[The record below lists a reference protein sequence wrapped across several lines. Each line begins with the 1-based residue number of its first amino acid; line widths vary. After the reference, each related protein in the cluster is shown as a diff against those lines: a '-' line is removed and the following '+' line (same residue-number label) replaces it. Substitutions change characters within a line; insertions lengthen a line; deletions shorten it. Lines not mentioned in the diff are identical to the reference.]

1 LIRIIGIGSPF
12 GDDAIGLEAAR
23 ILAQKPP
30 PNCEVIVADR
40 PGVDLLELLQDVE
53 AAILI
58 DAVRSGAPAGTLH
71 ELSFEDVSRCAPG
84 FSSTHGIGIAVSLE
98 LARVLKRA
106 PGHGKIFGIEI
117 AAAPARY
124 PHPLSDS
131 AKRSL
136 ESAVERVR
144 HWAAQMTVALPGA
157 GDRSRE
163 RLTVTGTVQ
172 GVGFRP
178 FAVRLATSLNLAG
191 FVRNL
196 PCGVEIEIEGRR
208 RDLDEFRAR
217 LACEAPL
224 AAAIESVGLERLP
237 SRGER
242 DFCALTSERG
252 RTATTIPPDLA
263 VCAECRKEILDPN
276 DRRYRYPF
284 TNCTSCGPRFTVVQ
298 SLPYD
303 RDTTTMRRF
312 ELCGDCRREYFDP
325 SDRRFRA
332 EPIACPAC
340 GPRMWLEFQP
350 TCARTQSDELD
361 SIARAAAI
369 LREGGIIA
377 VQGIG
382 GVHLACDP
390 SNEEA
395 VVRLRTVKWRAH
407 KPLALMVDS
416 LDAARRLAIL
426 SDDQAELLAS
436 AQAPIVIA
444 RKRDDC
450 DVASAIAPGND
461 HLGLMLAYSPIHVL
475 LLHDVGRPLVMTS
488 ANIPGEPLAL
498 NADEARAMFADAV
511 DAMLLHDRP
520 IHQRCDDSVWQAGAH
535 GAQPIRASR
544 GAVPR
549 ALIVPSEAP
558 VPILGVGGDIK
569 NSFCLLSGRHAFMSQ
584 YIGTLENAATQDHF
598 RDSLEKWEA
607 LTGISPRVAAHDLH
621 PRSAA
626 AKIAATLGIEMMAVQ
641 HHHAH
646 VAACLAEHGHQR
658 PAIGIAFDGTGYGTD
673 GAIWGGETILA
684 DLRGFRRLSHF
695 EYLPLAGS
703 DASIRH
709 PARIAASFMIALFG
723 GVADEN
729 LAARLGAEHLA
740 ILAKMIER
748 RINTVDTSSCGR
760 LFDAVAALL
769 GLRDEITY
777 EAQAAIELEALARA
791 SSSSGRTYPFVL
803 DDERVRLG
811 DLFAALLDD
820 LRAGVS
826 HADIARTFHN
836 TIVAMVRRMAA
847 DARTKTGINR
857 VALTG
862 GCFQNSILLESSVE
876 GLERD
881 GFTVLIHRRVPAND
895 GGLALGQAVVA
906 AAQLNAKR
914 CGESSCVLLFRGE

>member
-1 LIRIIGIGSPF
+1 MIRIIGIGSPF

-53 AAILI
+53 AAILV

-71 ELSFEDVSRCAPG
+71 ELGFEDVGLKGLG
-84 FSSTHGIGIAVSLE
+84 FNSTHGIGVAASLE
-98 LARVLKRA
+98 LARKLGRR
-106 PGHGKIFGIEI
+106 PRHGKILGIEI
-117 AAAPARY
+117 AATPARY

-136 ESAVERVR
+136 ESALECIRR
-144 HWAAQMTVALPGA
+144 WAAEMAAASPGA
-157 GDRSRE
+157 GGRSRE

-178 FAVRLATSLNLAG
+178 FAVRLATSLNLGG

-217 LACEAPL
+217 LPCEAPL
-224 AAAIESVGLERLP
+224 AATIEGVKLERLP

-252 RTATTIPPDLA
+252 RAATTIPPDLA
-263 VCAECRKEILDPN
+263 ICAECRKEILDPN

-303 RDTTTMRRF
+303 RDTTTMRGF
-312 ELCGDCRREYFDP
+312 ELCGDCEREYFDP

-332 EPIACPAC
+332 EPIACSAC
-340 GPRMWLEFQP
+340 GPRMWLEFP
-350 TCARTQSDELD
+350 SAHARTRPDVLD
-361 SIARAAAI
+361 AIAGAAAI
-369 LREGGIIA
+369 LRESGIIA

-382 GVHLACDP
+382 GVHLACDATD
-390 SNEEA
+390 EEA
-395 VVRLRTVKWRAH
+395 VARLRTVKRRAH
-407 KPLALMVDS
+407 KPLAVMVDS
-416 LDAARRLAIL
+416 LDAAHRLVIL
-426 SDDQAELLAS
+426 SDDEAALLAS

-444 RKRDDC
+444 RKRDDA
-450 DVASAIAPGND
+450 DVAYAVAPGND

-498 NADEARAMFADAV
+498 NADEARALFAGAV

-520 IHQRCDDSVWQAGAH
+520 IHQRCDDSVWQVGAH

-544 GAVPR
+544 GAAPR
-549 ALIVPSEAP
+549 VLIAPCEAP
-558 VPILGVGGDIK
+558 VPILGAGGDIK
-569 NSFCLLSGRHAFMSQ
+569 NSFCLLSGHHAFMSQ

-598 RDSLEKWEA
+598 RDSLKKWEA
-607 LTGISPRVAAHDLH
+607 LTGITPRIAAHDLH
-621 PRSAA
+621 PQSAA
-626 AKIAATLGIEMMAVQ
+626 AKLAATLGIEMMAVQ

-646 VAACLAEHGHQR
+646 VAACLAEHGQR
-658 PAIGIAFDGTGYGTD
+658 GPAIGIAFDGTGYGTD
-673 GAIWGGETILA
+673 GAIWGGESILA
-684 DLRGFRRLSHF
+684 DLCGFRRLSHF
-695 EYLPLAGS
+695 EYLPLAGG
-703 DASIRH
+703 DAAIRH

-723 GVADEN
+723 GVADQN
-729 LAARLGAEHLA
+729 LAARLGAGHLE
-740 ILAKMIER
+740 ILAKMVER
-748 RINTVDTSSCGR
+748 RLNTVDTSSCGR

-769 GLRDEITY
+769 GLRNEITY

-791 SSSSGRTYPFVL
+791 SSSGKIYPFVL

-826 HADIARTFHN
+826 RADIARTFHN
-836 TIVAMVRRMAA
+836 TIVAVARRMAA
-847 DARTKTGINR
+847 DARAETGINR

-862 GCFQNSILLESSVE
+862 GCFQNRILLESSVE
-876 GLERD
+876 GLKRD

-895 GGLALGQAVVA
+895 GGLALGQAAVA
-906 AAQLNAKR
+906 AARLNAKLG
-914 CGESSCVLLFRGE
+914 GESSCVSLFRGE